1 MISTMMFGGLRR
13 RWVRTGLVALAF
25 LVFPSTAAAA
35 DFAIGARAATSGAG
49 PELIVSLS
57 PRLHARL
64 VGGAF
69 SYDTTYDATG
79 IDYDGSIELRSL
91 LLLLD
96 WHPAD
101 SGFRFSAGAGWNDN
115 QLKVSAPLE
124 QLARRELPTSPPL
137 PVDIGRLRGS
147 ARGDELAPYVGLGWA
162 RPFGGGRFSVN
173 FELGALYQG
182 EPQVE
187 LSVDSALLGGLPA
200 NVRPLLDAA
209 AAAEEQ
215 RLEEELSDYTILP
228 VIAFGFSF
236 RI

>member
-101 SGFRFSAGAGWNDN
+101 SGFQFSAGAGWNDN

-124 QLARRELPTSPPL
+124 QLARRELPRCRRCRWTSADCAAAPTG
-137 PVDIGRLRGS
+137 V
-147 ARGDELAPYVGLGWA
+147 ELAPYVGLGWA